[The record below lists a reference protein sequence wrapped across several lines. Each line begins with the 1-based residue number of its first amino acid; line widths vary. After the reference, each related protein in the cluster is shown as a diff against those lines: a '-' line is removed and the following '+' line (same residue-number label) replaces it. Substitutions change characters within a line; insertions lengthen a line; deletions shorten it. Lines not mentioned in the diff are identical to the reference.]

1 MCERAHD
8 RFEMAKTKD
17 AGLAIGLAFYIVK
30 CKREGCESFY
40 EEDLEMAEVQYKHA
54 LRRLKRSYPGEFCAL
69 SESSWWAMVKWAT
82 RMHAL
87 GFAIPVAEHAA
98 AKMEMCLERP
108 AARWLMQHEACGKCE
123 HHGDTGPNGCMCA
136 YTRPSY

>member
-1 MCERAHD
+1 
-8 RFEMAKTKD
+8 
-17 AGLAIGLAFYIVK
+17 
-30 CKREGCESFY
+30 
-40 EEDLEMAEVQYKHA
+40 
-54 LRRLKRSYPGEFCAL
+54 
-69 SESSWWAMVKWAT
+69 MVKWAT

-87 GFAIPVAEHAA
+87 GFAIPVVEHAA

-123 HHGDTGPNGCMCA
+123 QHGDTGPNGCMCA